1 MTKPCKTC
9 QIELSQ
15 SEDITLAPEK
25 PYISWHT
32 AETIP
37 ANRYTVISTGRMNI
51 KCMDCGTVITC
62 EHQLHEGRLLRTV
75 LTKEQPS
82 EN

>member
-1 MTKPCKTC
+1 MTEPCNTC
-9 QIELSQ
+9 KFDLPPIE
-15 SEDITLAPEK
+15 DVVLAPEN
-25 PYISWHT
+25 PCFSY
-32 AETIP
+32 P